1 MIFFVS
7 NPNPS
12 NFSLGSS
19 VRCSEKTFRDM
30 VDEVLVEWATSVDGW
45 NLYEHIIKDIQ
56 VPQIGQAII
65 IRIENA

>member
-1 MIFFVS
+1 
-7 NPNPS
+7 
-12 NFSLGSS
+12 
-19 VRCSEKTFRDM
+19 M

-65 IRIENA
+65 IRIENAQRSVA